1 MLDERTAGALASGA
15 PTFHRGHLVQD
26 TLGAF
31 IPGAIIRRAPHRS
44 GPLSGLTFAVKDL
57 FDVAGEV
64 TGCGNPD
71 WAATHDAAEADAW
84 VVDALLGAG
93 AALTGKTI
101 TDEISLGLLG
111 INKFDGTPLNPR
123 APNRVPGGSSSGSA
137 SAVAGGLVDVALG
150 TDSGGSVRTPASF
163 CGIYGLRPTHG
174 RISVAGLM
182 TQAPSFDTVGY
193 FTRDAQTFSRVGA
206 VLLSEPIADA
216 LLPEIVIA
224 SDCFALAD
232 APAWDALQPV
242 LGRLGNATTTHS
254 SPLADGQLLDWAR
267 HQRVLQKSEFHATF
281 RDWIDRVNPRFSSE
295 VAGAFADDGRITVD
309 ELAAAKAFRAAA
321 AKRLDDLLDGR
332 RMLCLPT
339 SPILP
344 IARNARLSEIRAAVH
359 RIVDLTCIAGLTG
372 LPQVSLPVA
381 TSGPIPVGLS
391 LIGWRGG
398 DAPLIA
404 AARTLARDFSIGLFE
419 EQP

>member
-1 MLDERTAGALASGA
+1 M
-15 PTFHRGHLVQD
+15 QD

-31 IPGAIIRRAPHRS
+31 VPGAILRRPPHRS
-44 GPLSGLTFAVKDL
+44 GPLSGLSFAVKDL
-57 FDVAGEV
+57 FDVAGDV

-71 WAATHDAAEADAW
+71 WAASHDAPETDAW
-84 VVDALLGAG
+84 AVDVLRRAG

-123 APNRVPGGSSSGSA
+123 APDRVPGGSSSGSA

-182 TQAPSFDTVGY
+182 AQAPTFDTVGY
-193 FTRDAQTFSRVGA
+193 FARDALTFGRVGG
-206 VLLSEPIADA
+206 VLLGEQLADA
-216 LLPEIVIA
+216 LHPEIVIA

-232 APAWDALQPV
+232 EPVRLALEPV
-242 LGRLGNATTTHS
+242 IERLRKAVPTTAAA
-254 SPLADGQLLDWAR
+254 LAKGELLEWGR
-267 HQRVLQKSEFHATF
+267 HQRILQKSEFHATF

-295 VAGAFADDGRITVD
+295 VAGAFADDGRIAAQD
-309 ELAAAKAFRAAA
+309 LAAAKGFREVAS
-321 AKRLDDLLDGR
+321 KRLDDVLDGR

-344 IARNARLSEIRAAVH
+344 IARDARLSEMRAAVH

-372 LPQVSLPVA
+372 LPQVNLPVA

-398 DAPLIA
+398 DASLLA
-404 AARTLARDFSIGLFE
+404 AAQTLAKEFSIGLYE
-419 EQP
+419 ELS

>member
-1 MLDERTAGALASGA
+1 MVR
-15 PTFHRGHLVQD
+15 D

-31 IPGAIIRRAPHRS
+31 LAGTIIHRAPHRS
-44 GPLSGLTFAVKDL
+44 GPLSGLSFAVKDL
-57 FDVAGEV
+57 FDVAGDV

-71 WAATHDAAEADAW
+71 WAASHEIPETDASA
-84 VVDALLGAG
+84 VDALRSAG
-93 AALTGKTI
+93 ATLTGKTI

-111 INKFDGTPLNPR
+111 INKFYGTPLNPR
-123 APNRVPGGSSSGSA
+123 APDRVPGGSSSGSA

-193 FTRDAQTFSRVGA
+193 FARDALTFSRVGS
-206 VLLSEPIADA
+206 VLLGEPVADA
-216 LLPEIVIA
+216 LHPEMVIA
-224 SDCFALAD
+224 SDCLALAD
-232 APAWDALQPV
+232 APVRDALQPV
-242 LGRLGNATTTHS
+242 VERLRKVVRTTVS
-254 SPLADGQLLDWAR
+254 ALADGDLLDWGR

-295 VAGAFADDGRITVD
+295 VAGAFADDGRID
-309 ELAAAKAFRAAA
+309 AQDLARAREFRAAA
-321 AKRLDDLLDGR
+321 VKRLDDLLDGQ

-339 SPILP
+339 APILP
-344 IARNARLSEIRAAVH
+344 ISRGARLSEMRVAVH
-359 RIVDLTCIAGLTG
+359 RIVDLTCIAGLAG

-398 DAPLIA
+398 DASLLA

-419 EQP
+419 ERR

>member
-1 MLDERTAGALASGA
+1 M
-15 PTFHRGHLVQD
+15 QD

-31 IPGAIIRRAPHRS
+31 IPGAILRRAPHCS
-44 GPLSGLTFAVKDL
+44 GPLSGLSFAVKDL

-64 TGCGNPD
+64 TACGNPD
-71 WAATHDAAEADAW
+71 WAATHAAAETDAW
-84 VVDALLGAG
+84 AVDALLKAG
-93 AALTGKTI
+93 AALVGKTI

-111 INKFDGTPLNPR
+111 INRFDGTPLNPR
-123 APNRVPGGSSSGSA
+123 APDRVPGGSSSGSA

-182 TQAPSFDTVGY
+182 TQAPSFDTVG
-193 FTRDAQTFSRVGA
+193 FFARDAMTFGRVGS
-206 VLLSEPIADA
+206 VLLGELIPDA
-216 LLPEIVIA
+216 SPVEIVMA
-224 SDCFALAD
+224 DDCFALAD
-232 APAWDALQPV
+232 EPVRNALQPV
-242 LGRLGNATTTHS
+242 VARLRAAVPTTMS
-254 SPLADGQLLDWAR
+254 ALAGGDLLDWGR
-267 HQRVLQKSEFHATF
+267 HQRILQKSEFHATF

-295 VAGAFADDGRITVD
+295 VAGAFADDGRID
-309 ELAAAKAFRAAA
+309 AQELAAAKAFRATAS
-321 AKRLDDLLDGR
+321 KRLDDLLDGR

-344 IARNARLSEIRAAVH
+344 IAREARLSEIRAAVH

-398 DAPLIA
+398 DASLLA
-404 AARTLARDFSIGLFE
+404 AARTLARDFSLGLFE
-419 EQP
+419 EHA

>member
-1 MLDERTAGALASGA
+1 M
-15 PTFHRGHLVQD
+15 VQD

-31 IPGAIIRRAPHRS
+31 LPGTIIRRSPHRS
-44 GPLSGLTFAVKDL
+44 GRLSGLSFAVKDL
-57 FDVAGEV
+57 FDIAGDV

-71 WAATHDAAEADAW
+71 WAASHDTPETDAW
-84 VVDALLGAG
+84 AVDALRSAG
-93 AALTGKTI
+93 ATLAGKTI

-111 INKFDGTPLNPR
+111 INKFYGTPLNPR
-123 APNRVPGGSSSGSA
+123 APDRVPGGSSSGSA
-137 SAVAGGLVDVALG
+137 SAVAGGLVDAALG

-193 FTRDAQTFSRVGA
+193 FTRDALTFGRVGS
-206 VLLSEPIADA
+206 VLLGEPIADG
-216 LLPEIVIA
+216 LQPDIVIA

-232 APAWDALQPV
+232 EPVRAVLQPV
-242 LGRLGNATTTHS
+242 VARLRGVAPATVS
-254 SPLADGQLLDWAR
+254 ALADGDLLEWGR
-267 HQRVLQKSEFHATF
+267 QQRVLQKSEFHATF
-281 RDWIDRVNPRFSSE
+281 RDWIDRVNPRFSLE
-295 VAGAFADDGRITVD
+295 VAGAFADDGRIEPHD
-309 ELAAAKAFRAAA
+309 LAAANAFRAAA
-321 AKRLDDLLDGR
+321 SKRLDDLLDGR

-344 IARNARLSEIRAAVH
+344 IARDVRLSEMRAAVH

-372 LPQVSLPVA
+372 LPQVNLPVA
-381 TSGPIPVGLS
+381 TSGPVPVGLS

-398 DAPLIA
+398 DASLLA
-404 AARTLARDFSIGLFE
+404 VAQTLAREFSLGLFE
-419 EQP
+419 ELS